1 MLSADSGSVT
11 LSWLP
16 PLASGQSQDIC
27 NKCGADGT
35 LTQYAINAEMGGT
48 KKYETMSY
56 DYGPE
61 HATGTTVSRQSYRL
75 RFHTSI
81 SIHSNYFILFHSK

>member
-27 NKCGADGT
+27 NKCGAEGT

-61 HATGTTVSRQSYRL
+61 HATGTTVSSY
-75 RFHTSI
+75 
-81 SIHSNYFILFHSK
+81 N